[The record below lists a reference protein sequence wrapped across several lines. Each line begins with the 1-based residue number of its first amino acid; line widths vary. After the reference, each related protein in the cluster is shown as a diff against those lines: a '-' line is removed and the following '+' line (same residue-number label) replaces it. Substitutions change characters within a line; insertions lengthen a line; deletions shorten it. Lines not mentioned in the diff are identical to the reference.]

1 MNLFFNPFF
10 VQTDF
15 FHTFATVLVSRLP
28 TATGGVMKS
37 ESGAN
42 PEQTRCCKFLSKS
55 LNTLQATV
63 RHRMGRH
70 SKTEQVRRPAKTNIV
85 LKLSGNKATKH
96 RVKSFFIPLHK
107 DIISPCVY
115 SLKQVMNTISRI
127 KMKVFVHVFLLLV
140 CLSQLSLTAQNKITL
155 SGKVTD
161 QQGTPLSLVTIAV
174 ENTVSGTYTDDSGLY
189 SLQVSPGKHTFV
201 VSSLGYQTIKTSL
214 DLHHDKTLDFKLEE
228 SSVSISPVE
237 VYGKTQSQQVRES
250 ALSVNALDVKP
261 VINSLNS
268 LNELVNRT
276 SGVKIR
282 EEGGVG
288 SDFDLSIN
296 GLSGNSVRYFIDGV
310 PLDSKGSYVTLTNL
324 PVNLIDRVEIYKG
337 VVPASL
343 GTDALGG
350 AVNIITQAE
359 KKSFMDASYSIGSFH
374 THRANLNA
382 QFMERHTGL
391 VVRPAIGISY
401 SKNDYRMKDV
411 QMRNETGDQFIYGNP
426 KRFHDGYFSLLA
438 QIEAGITGKFWA
450 DEFFVSASYSKTD
463 KELQTGSIQTKV
475 YGMAERNSDAW
486 NVSVRYN
493 KYNFMTEGMTL
504 KATLSHTWDHSITID
519 TAYRKYYWDGGYIV
533 SQRNEIRGNE
543 PSIRHYK
550 RPLTIV
556 RVNLD
561 YQLDG
566 HHGLNLNYHMN
577 RTGNDRYDDLDQ
589 SFEPSNDAVTKHIIG
604 LTYSQSF
611 FDGKMQNIFFAK
623 DYVNHPNIRQTDQST
638 VTGSDKVQG
647 STTKNY
653 FGYGTGL
660 RYMFFD
666 PLAVKVSYEHS
677 VRLPIARELL
687 GNGTTI
693 YANVAL
699 KPEKSNNVNLALFGT
714 WHPAGRHTIYYEA
727 NGFLRYV
734 DNYIQTSVIE
744 KEGMMQFVND
754 PAVHIKGVEGEIRYD
769 WDGRLQLM
777 ANVSYQDARDQQK
790 YKEDGKPSATYDNH
804 VPNRPWLFG
813 NAEASY
819 TFHNL
824 LLHDNKLR
832 LGCTFQWVHWYFLT
846 WEAYG
851 NRDTKA
857 RIPSQHICNANI
869 TYSWKHDSYN
879 ISLECS
885 NFLDETA
892 YDNYKLQKPG
902 RAFFA
907 KFRVFIN

>member
-28 TATGGVMKS
+28 TATGGVMKR

-140 CLSQLSLTAQNKITL
+140 CLLQLSL
-155 SGKVTD
+155 
-161 QQGTPLSLVTIAV
+161 TIAV

-214 DLHHDKTLDFKLEE
+214 DLHHNKTLDFKLEE
-228 SSVSISPVE
+228 SSVNISPVE
-237 VYGKTQSQQVRES
+237 VYGKTQSQQLRES
-250 ALSVNALDVKP
+250 ALSVNTLDVKP

-310 PLDSKGSYVTLTNL
+310 PLDSKGSYVTLANL

-411 QMRNETGDQFIYGNP
+411 QMRNETGDQFIYGTP

-450 DEFFVSASYSKTD
+450 DELFVSA
-463 KELQTGSIQTKV
+463 
-475 YGMAERNSDAW
+475 
-486 NVSVRYN
+486 
-493 KYNFMTEGMTL
+493 F
-504 KATLSHTWDHSITID
+504 
-519 TAYRKYYWDGGYIV
+519 
-533 SQRNEIRGNE
+533 
-543 PSIRHYK
+543 
-550 RPLTIV
+550 
-556 RVNLD
+556 
-561 YQLDG
+561 
-566 HHGLNLNYHMN
+566 
-577 RTGNDRYDDLDQ
+577 
-589 SFEPSNDAVTKHIIG
+589 
-604 LTYSQSF
+604 
-611 FDGKMQNIFFAK
+611 
-623 DYVNHPNIRQTDQST
+623 
-638 VTGSDKVQG
+638 
-647 STTKNY
+647 
-653 FGYGTGL
+653 
-660 RYMFFD
+660 
-666 PLAVKVSYEHS
+666 
-677 VRLPIARELL
+677 L
-687 GNGTTI
+687 G
-693 YANVAL
+693 
-699 KPEKSNNVNLALFGT
+699 
-714 WHPAGRHTIYYEA
+714 
-727 NGFLRYV
+727 
-734 DNYIQTSVIE
+734 
-744 KEGMMQFVND
+744 
-754 PAVHIKGVEGEIRYD
+754 
-769 WDGRLQLM
+769 
-777 ANVSYQDARDQQK
+777 
-790 YKEDGKPSATYDNH
+790 
-804 VPNRPWLFG
+804 
-813 NAEASY
+813 
-819 TFHNL
+819 
-824 LLHDNKLR
+824 
-832 LGCTFQWVHWYFLT
+832 
-846 WEAYG
+846 
-851 NRDTKA
+851 
-857 RIPSQHICNANI
+857 
-869 TYSWKHDSYN
+869 
-879 ISLECS
+879 
-885 NFLDETA
+885 
-892 YDNYKLQKPG
+892 
-902 RAFFA
+902 
-907 KFRVFIN
+907 